1 MTLAADDEHAGA
13 NRHVDP
19 GIEAMPCLITHSRTK
34 RRHTTP
40 FTLLLGSLFFLVSG
54 VASYGASL
62 ETCIHAKDTADA
74 IRECTAL
81 SQSDGLSNQ
90 DNIALH
96 LRRGQAWLDDE
107 DPAEAVKDFTLV
119 LEIDGHNEQ
128 ARVLRARANTA
139 LGQHGAASS
148 DWSAL
153 IETTQSDAMKEQ
165 GHLMRAASW
174 LAAGN
179 FEAALADYDAVLA
192 ANAKSVKAC
201 LGRANVFVA
210 RNDREKALQEFA
222 RAMAIDPNDTTPY
235 IARAEAAERWGDTK
249 SAIEDYKVV
258 VQNNTRSAGPY
269 RKALQRLG
277 VDTPP

>member
-1 MTLAADDEHAGA
+1 MPLLIAHPRRKQRPTMT
-13 NRHVDP
+13 
-19 GIEAMPCLITHSRTK
+19 
-34 RRHTTP
+34 
-40 FTLLLGSLFFLVSG
+40 TLLIGWLCFLVSG
-54 VASYGASL
+54 VASYGATL
-62 ETCIHAKDTADA
+62 ETCIHAKDTPDA

-81 SQSDGLSNQ
+81 SLSQGLSNQ

-107 DPAEAVKDFTLV
+107 DPAEAVKDFSVV
-119 LEIDGHNEQ
+119 LDIDGRNEQ

-148 DWSAL
+148 DWSVV
-153 IETTQSDAMKEQ
+153 IETTQSGAMKEQ
-165 GHLMRAASW
+165 GYLMRAASW

-201 LGRANVFVA
+201 LGRANVFLA

-258 VQNNTRSAGPY
+258 VRNNTRSAGPY

>member
-1 MTLAADDEHAGA
+1 
-13 NRHVDP
+13 
-19 GIEAMPCLITHSRTK
+19 MPLLIAHPRRK
-34 RRHTTP
+34 QRHTMTM
-40 FTLLLGSLFFLVSG
+40 LLIAWLCFLVSG

-81 SQSDGLSNQ
+81 SQSKGLSNQ

-107 DPAEAVKDFTLV
+107 DPGEAVKDFTLV
-119 LEIDGHNEQ
+119 LEIDSSNEQ
-128 ARVLRARANTA
+128 ARVLRARAHTA
-139 LGQHGAASS
+139 LGQHGDAVS
-148 DWSAL
+148 DWSVVVENA
-153 IETTQSDAMKEQ
+153 QGSAMKEQ
-165 GHLMRAASW
+165 GYLMRAASW

-192 ANAKSVKAC
+192 ANPKSVKAC
-201 LGRANVFVA
+201 LGRASVFVA
-210 RNDREKALQEFA
+210 RDDREKALQEFA